1 MRIAMLL
8 LSMVFASVAWAED
21 PADLRALEEASQAW
35 IKAFNAHDVDGL
47 MKLATPDVALIEPSA
62 AVPVNGPQAVRAAW
76 ESASGSIQGRVAS
89 VTREV
94 SISGEVGWRAAV
106 VTNKLP
112 NGEVAAR
119 GQSLE
124 IWKRVNGEWR
134 LHRQM
139 SANILTLPRLR
150 PGPPPSRPALDAPV
164 Q

>member
-1 MRIAMLL
+1 MRIAIWLVSIFL
-8 LSMVFASVAWAED
+8 ASLAVADDA
-21 PADLRALEEASQAW
+21 ADLRALEAASQAW
-35 IKAFNAHDVDGL
+35 VKAFNAHDMEAL
-47 MKLATPDVALIEPSA
+47 MKLSTEDVALIEPSA
-62 AVPVNGPQAVRAAW
+62 AVPVNGPKAVRAAW

-94 SISGEVGWRAAV
+94 SVAGDIAWRTAV

-139 SANILTLPRLR
+139 SAHVLTLPRLR
-150 PGPPPSRPALDAPV
+150 PGPPPSQPALDAPV

>member
-1 MRIAMLL
+1 
-8 LSMVFASVAWAED
+8 
-21 PADLRALEEASQAW
+21 
-35 IKAFNAHDVDGL
+35 
-47 MKLATPDVALIEPSA
+47 MKLATPDVALIEPSS

-76 ESASGSIQGRVAS
+76 EQASGEIQGKVAS
-89 VTREV
+89 VTREL
-94 SISGEVGWRAAV
+94 SIAGDLAWRTAI

-139 SANILTLPRLR
+139 SADILTLPRLR
-150 PGPPPSRPALDAPV
+150 PGPPPSRPALDSSGSN
-164 Q
+164 

>member
-1 MRIAMLL
+1 MRIAILL
-8 LSMVFASVAWAED
+8 LSIVLAPLAFAED
-21 PADLRALEEASQAW
+21 STDLRALEAASQAW
-35 IKAFNAHDVDGL
+35 VKAFNAHDIDGL

-76 ESASGSIQGRVAS
+76 ESASGSIEGRVAS

-94 SISGEVGWRAAV
+94 SVAGDVAWRTAV

-150 PGPPPSRPALDAPV
+150 PGPPPSKPALDAPV

>member
-1 MRIAMLL
+1 MLL
-8 LSMVFASVAWAED
+8 LSIVLAPVAFAED
-21 PADLRALEEASQAW
+21 SADLRALEAASQAW
-35 IKAFNAHDVDGL
+35 IKAFNAHDIDAL
-47 MKLATPDVALIEPSA
+47 MKLTTPDVALIEPTA

-76 ESASGSIQGRVAS
+76 ENASGGIEGHVAS

-94 SISGEVGWRAAV
+94 SVAGDLAWRTAV

>member
-1 MRIAMLL
+1 MRIGVMLRHYDQHGGG
-8 LSMVFASVAWAED
+8 VRVYT
-21 PADLRALEEASQAW
+21 RALLNQLLQQQDGHEYVLY
-35 IKAFNAHDVDGL
+35 FNS
-47 MKLATPDVALIEPSA
+47 PALLGTYAGNP
-62 AVPVNGPQAVRAAW
+62 
-76 ESASGSIQGRVAS
+76 RV
-89 VTREV
+89 REV
-94 SISGEVGWRAAV
+94 SVAGDIAWRTAV

>member
-1 MRIAMLL
+1 MRIAILL
-8 LSMVFASVAWAED
+8 LSIVFAPLALAED
-21 PADLRALEEASQAW
+21 PADLRTLEAATQAW
-35 IKAFNAHDVDGL
+35 VKAFNAHDTDAL

-76 ESASGSIQGRVAS
+76 EAASADMQGHVAS

-94 SISGEVGWRAAV
+94 SIAGDIAWRTAV